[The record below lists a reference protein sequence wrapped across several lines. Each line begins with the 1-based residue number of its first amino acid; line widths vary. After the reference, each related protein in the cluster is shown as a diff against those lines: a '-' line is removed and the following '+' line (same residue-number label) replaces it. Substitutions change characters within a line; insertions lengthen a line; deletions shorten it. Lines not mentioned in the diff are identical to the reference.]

1 MAFYTDESGRVV
13 SDDTRYSETKKIRSS
28 TTLSIAKVFGYMF
41 AGLLITGLVAFGLAF
56 IFFNWMQSDRD
67 RDTAS
72 NVLFFT
78 MIGTA
83 IGIIVMSIVVTFQM
97 RKQKMSAILIPAII
111 YAVLMGVMLSTFVLF
126 LDWRLLGGAFL
137 ATSLIFGLMA
147 LIALLSKG
155 NLNGLAIVGIG
166 LFFGAGI
173 MSLFTWFLSLIY
185 PPGTFPTFYW
195 IITLGMFAGMMFITM
210 WDIWRI
216 KKLAEAGMLTN
227 NVSLYCA
234 FNLYV
239 DFIYIFIRML
249 YIFSALSG
257 RNN

>member
-13 SDDTRYSETKKIRSS
+13 NDESRYEGTKKSYNS

-56 IFFNWMQSDRD
+56 IFFNWMQSDP
-67 RDTAS
+67 DTAS

-83 IGIIVMSIVVTFQM
+83 IGILVMSFVVTFQM

-111 YAVLMGVMLSTFVLF
+111 YTVLMGVMLSTFVLF

-155 NLNGLAIVGIG
+155 NLNGLAIVGMG

-173 MSLFTWFLSLIY
+173 MSLFTWFLYLIS
-185 PPGTFPTFYW
+185 PSTFQTFYW

-239 DFIYIFIRML
+239 DFIYIFIRMVYFL
-249 YIFSALSG
+249 AMITG
-257 RNN
+257 NRN